1 MNDVPIYGSRLLFG
15 SRRKPDYNKYIL
27 WKDSVHLTDPSCYLH
42 GSFNFD
48 SHSDVI
54 TTNQHLALTHWEYI
68 FTVCNN
74 LGIVSPILST
84 LTDVKSSTKKRK
96 SRN

>member
-1 MNDVPIYGSRLLFG
+1 MLFG
-15 SRRKPDYNKYIL
+15 PKCKLDSTKYIL
-27 WKDSVHLTDPSCYLH
+27 WTESVHLTDHSCYLH

-54 TTNQHLALTHWEYI
+54 TAKQHVAV
-68 FTVCNN
+68 VCNI
-74 LGIVSPILST
+74 LGIVFPILST

-96 SRN
+96 SRT